1 MLFEVALGNK
11 VKVIVMIGPVE
22 DFKDKDMTALQSN
35 LDLLK
40 DAGIS
45 VVLKSNIHQKFA
57 IMDQTIVWYG
67 SINRLSFGNVEES
80 VMRLESSNIANE
92 LLKSMDK

>member
-1 MLFEVALGNK
+1 VLFEVALGNK